1 MDSNPLDA
9 VKGNLFKN
17 LPKPVLYGGIAVTV
31 AVTGYL
37 LYKHKQSTGSWF
49 GGSTG
54 TTSAGSP
61 TAIDPVTGLAYSQD
75 NVTDPITGETYLAEA
90 TQYGSVASAEAAVS
104 SYGQTSQTGT
114 GVGVP
119 PDGTAGVTETS
130 TGATSVSTYTSDAAW
145 AQAAIAGLEDISGG
159 PSYNGTDIATAIG
172 DYLQGEPIT
181 AAQIQVVNVALSE
194 FPIPSPIPVIQK
206 PTAPAG
212 TTQVTVPTAKGV
224 SVEEGSPLFTE
235 KGLKVAIS
243 PNTNPGPVRIIQST
257 TPAAGVK
264 VNPGSTVTLHWTAE
278 VTPKKGK

>member
-1 MDSNPLDA
+1 MDLNPADA
-9 VKGNLFKN
+9 LKGNLFKD
-17 LPKPVLYGGIAVTV
+17 LPKPVLYGGIAVTA

-49 GGSTG
+49 GAGTG

-104 SYGQTSQTGT
+104 SFGLSGT
-114 GVGVP
+114 AVGVP

-130 TGATSVSTYTSDAAW
+130 TGATSVGTYTSNAAW

-159 PSYNGTDIATAIG
+159 PSYNGTDIGDAIG

-194 FPIPSPIPVIQK
+194 FPIPSPIPVVQK
-206 PTAPAG
+206 PVAPAG
-212 TTQVTVPTAKGV
+212 TTQVTVPDAKGV

-235 KGLKVAIS
+235 AGLKVALS

-257 TPAAGVK
+257 TPAAGAK

-278 VTPKKGK
+278 VTPKKG